1 MDTRLPAAT
10 EAALRFEEQIL
21 PNGLAVRL
29 LRMPDYGAVH
39 AIYATRFGSINRAFE
54 HGGKSVV
61 LPAGVAHF
69 LEHKMFENADGVDAF
84 SLYAETGAV
93 ANAYTGFDR
102 TSYIFTATNQIDK
115 NLDILLSFV
124 GHPHFT
130 RATVQKEQGI
140 IAQEIGMYDDHA
152 EMRCF
157 YALLECLYHN
167 HPVRDDI
174 AGTVGSIAEITPE
187 LLYTCTDAF
196 YNPSNMALCAAGNL
210 TMEQLLDAVERAGLP
225 AEKAAPTRRVF
236 PEEPLTIAEKER
248 RFKMAVAMPLFAL
261 GFKEKPVAGNS
272 THTEAVCDILG
283 ELLCGETSRLYRRL
297 YDEGLVQ
304 PGFGGEYGH
313 NDGCLYHMFS
323 GESNQPEKVRD
334 AILEEIVRQRREGI
348 DPRQFDTCKRMM
360 YGEAVAEL
368 ESVQQVAG
376 HLSTSY
382 FRGRT
387 PAAELAAI
395 ADMTLQDVE
404 AALDEMLNEKRSAF
418 VVVEPTV

>member
-1 MDTRLPAAT
+1 
-10 EAALRFEEQIL
+10 
-21 PNGLAVRL
+21 
-29 LRMPDYGAVH
+29 
-39 AIYATRFGSINRAFE
+39 
-54 HGGKSVV
+54 
-61 LPAGVAHF
+61 
-69 LEHKMFENADGVDAF
+69 
-84 SLYAETGAV
+84 
-93 ANAYTGFDR
+93 
-102 TSYIFTATNQIDK
+102 
-115 NLDILLSFV
+115 
-124 GHPHFT
+124 
-130 RATVQKEQGI
+130 
-140 IAQEIGMYDDHA
+140 
-152 EMRCF
+152 
-157 YALLECLYHN
+157 
-167 HPVRDDI
+167 
-174 AGTVGSIAEITPE
+174 
-187 LLYTCTDAF
+187 
-196 YNPSNMALCAAGNL
+196 
-210 TMEQLLDAVERAGLP
+210 
-225 AEKAAPTRRVF
+225 
-236 PEEPLTIAEKER
+236 
-248 RFKMAVAMPLFAL
+248 
-261 GFKEKPVAGNS
+261 
-272 THTEAVCDILG
+272 
-283 ELLCGETSRLYRRL
+283 
-297 YDEGLVQ
+297 VQ